1 MTVSEHDSLEKAR
14 QALNKI
20 VRNSTWVVISMGLY
34 LMVMMVGFNGWLSP
48 NLIITFSVIE
58 MAVLCL
64 LLWQRVGYSKEYR
77 RWIEAHRTGE
87 VNESQEQPS

>member
-34 LMVMMVGFNGWLSP
+34 LMVMMVGFNDKRGILHP
-48 NLIITFSVIE
+48 
-58 MAVLCL
+58 
-64 LLWQRVGYSKEYR
+64 
-77 RWIEAHRTGE
+77 
-87 VNESQEQPS
+87 